1 MEFTEKETLQ
11 DALIAHK
18 FILHMY
24 CQYGIECS
32 NKKLRDLIMDLTK
45 TASEHDL
52 KIFKIMN
59 DNGFYPV
66 TLASSKDIKQT
77 LKMHEQMQEELEHK
91 IK

>member
-18 FILHMY
+18 FIMHMY
-24 CQYGIECS
+24 CQLGIECS
-32 NKKLRDLIMDLTK
+32 NKKLRDLIMELNK

-52 KIFKIMN
+52 KIFRIMN
-59 DNGFYPV
+59 ENGFYPV
-66 TLASSKDIKQT
+66 TLAGIKEIKQT
-77 LKMHEQMQEELEHK
+77 LKMHEKMQEELEQK